1 MTSFTRTVCALPIA
15 CWGAA
20 ACGLCPGALTLSLES
35 TATAS
40 DAAKIMETRNL
51 EAVVVIENKKLV
63 GIITDRDYTIKLGS
77 HAYPI
82 DTPINRLMS
91 YPLISIDQDAD
102 ISVALNLMEKNK
114 IKRLPVISG
123 DTVLGMVGM
132 SDIIV

>member
-1 MTSFTRTVCALPIA
+1 MQFDPYQKSKKIKDVMNPS
-15 CWGAA
+15 
-20 ACGLCPGALTLSLES
+20 TLSLES

-91 YPLISIDQDAD
+91 YPLISINQDAE
-102 ISVALNLMEKNK
+102 ISVARSLMEKNK
-114 IKRLPVISG
+114 IKRLPVVS
-123 DTVLGMVGM
+123 DNVVLGIVTM
-132 SDIIV
+132 SDLVD

>member
-1 MTSFTRTVCALPIA
+1 MQFDPFQKSKKIKDVMST
-15 CWGAA
+15 
-20 ACGLCPGALTLSLES
+20 LTLSLES

-91 YPLISIDQDAD
+91 YPLISIDQNAE
-102 ISVALNLMEKNK
+102 ISVARNLMEKNK
-114 IKRLPVISG
+114 IKRLPVVC
-123 DTVLGMVGM
+123 DNTVLGMVTM
-132 SDIIV
+132 SDLDI

>member
-1 MTSFTRTVCALPIA
+1 MQFDPYQKSKKIKDVMSPS
-15 CWGAA
+15 
-20 ACGLCPGALTLSLES
+20 TLSLES

-91 YPLISIDQDAD
+91 CPLISINQDAE
-102 ISVALNLMEKNK
+102 ISVARSLMEKNK
-114 IKRLPVISG
+114 IKRLPVVSDNI
-123 DTVLGMVGM
+123 VLGIVTM
-132 SDIIV
+132 SDLID

>member
-1 MTSFTRTVCALPIA
+1 MQFDPYQKSKKIKDVMSPS
-15 CWGAA
+15 
-20 ACGLCPGALTLSLES
+20 TLSLES

-91 YPLISIDQDAD
+91 CPLISINQDAE
-102 ISVALNLMEKNK
+102 ISVARSLMEKNK
-114 IKRLPVISG
+114 IKRLPVVSDNI
-123 DTVLGMVGM
+123 VLGIVTM
-132 SDIIV
+132 SDLVD

>member
-1 MTSFTRTVCALPIA
+1 MQFDPYQKSKKIKDVMSSS
-15 CWGAA
+15 
-20 ACGLCPGALTLSLES
+20 TLSLES

-77 HAYPI
+77 HAYPT

-91 YPLISIDQDAD
+91 CPLISINQDAE
-102 ISVALNLMEKNK
+102 ISVARSLMEKNK
-114 IKRLPVISG
+114 IKRLPVVSDNI
-123 DTVLGMVGM
+123 VLGIVTM
-132 SDIIV
+132 SDLID

>member
-1 MTSFTRTVCALPIA
+1 MQFDPYQKSKKIKDVMSPS
-15 CWGAA
+15 
-20 ACGLCPGALTLSLES
+20 TLSLES

-91 YPLISIDQDAD
+91 CPLISINQDAE
-102 ISVALNLMEKNK
+102 ISDARSLMEKNK
-114 IKRLPVISG
+114 IKRLPVVS
-123 DTVLGMVGM
+123 DNVVLG
-132 SDIIV
+132 IVTMTDLVD

>member
-1 MTSFTRTVCALPIA
+1 MQFDPYQKVKKIKDVMSPS
-15 CWGAA
+15 
-20 ACGLCPGALTLSLES
+20 TLSLES

-77 HAYPI
+77 HAYPL

-91 YPLISIDQDAD
+91 YPLISIDQNAE
-102 ISVALNLMEKNK
+102 ISVAQNMMEKNK
-114 IKRLPVISG
+114 IKRLPVIA
-123 DTVLGMVGM
+123 DDQLLGMVTM
-132 SDIIV
+132 SDLNI

>member
-1 MTSFTRTVCALPIA
+1 MQFNPYLKSKKIKDVMTSTI
-15 CWGAA
+15 
-20 ACGLCPGALTLSLES
+20 LSLES

-40 DAAKIMETRNL
+40 DAAKIMETRDI
-51 EAVVVIENKKLV
+51 EAVVVVENKKLV

-77 HAYPI
+77 HAYPL

-91 YPLISIDQDAD
+91 YPLISIDQNAE
-102 ISVALNLMEKNK
+102 ISVAQNMMEKNK

-123 DTVLGMVGM
+123 DTVLGMVAM

>member
-1 MTSFTRTVCALPIA
+1 MQFDPYQKSKKIKDVMSPS
-15 CWGAA
+15 
-20 ACGLCPGALTLSLES
+20 TLSLES

-91 YPLISIDQDAD
+91 CPLISINQDAE
-102 ISVALNLMEKNK
+102 ISVARSLMEKNK
-114 IKRLPVISG
+114 IKRLPVVS
-123 DTVLGMVGM
+123 DNVVLGIVTM
-132 SDIIV
+132 SDLVD

>member
-1 MTSFTRTVCALPIA
+1 MQFDPFLKPRKIKDVMNSS
-15 CWGAA
+15 
-20 ACGLCPGALTLSLES
+20 TLSLES

-40 DAAKIMETRNL
+40 DAAKIMETNNL
-51 EAVVVIENKKLV
+51 EAVVVVENDKLV
-63 GIITDRDYTIKLGS
+63 GIVTDRDYTIKLGS

-82 DTPINRLMS
+82 DTPIGRLMS

>member
-1 MTSFTRTVCALPIA
+1 MQFDPFQKSKKIKDVMSP
-15 CWGAA
+15 
-20 ACGLCPGALTLSLES
+20 LTLSLES

-82 DTPINRLMS
+82 DTPISRLMS
-91 YPLISIDQDAD
+91 YPLISIDKNAE
-102 ISVALNLMEKNK
+102 ISNAVKLMTDNK
-114 IKRLPVISG
+114 IKRLPVIS
-123 DTVLGMVGM
+123 DKKLLGIIIM
-132 SDIIV
+132 SDLTV

>member
-1 MTSFTRTVCALPIA
+1 MQFDPYQKSKKIKDVMNPS
-15 CWGAA
+15 
-20 ACGLCPGALTLSLES
+20 TLSLES

-82 DTPINRLMS
+82 DTPINRLMG
-91 YPLISIDQDAD
+91 YPLISINQDAE
-102 ISVALNLMEKNK
+102 ISVARSLMEKNK
-114 IKRLPVISG
+114 IKRLPVVS
-123 DTVLGMVGM
+123 DNVVLG
-132 SDIIV
+132 IVTMTDLVD

>member
-1 MTSFTRTVCALPIA
+1 MQFDPYQKVKKIKDVMSPS
-15 CWGAA
+15 
-20 ACGLCPGALTLSLES
+20 TLSLES

-91 YPLISIDQDAD
+91 YPLISINQDAE
-102 ISVALNLMEKNK
+102 ISVARSLMEKNK
-114 IKRLPVISG
+114 IKRLPVVSDNVVSG
-123 DTVLGMVGM
+123 IVTM
-132 SDIIV
+132 SDLVD

>member
-1 MTSFTRTVCALPIA
+1 MQFDPFQKSKKIKDVMSP
-15 CWGAA
+15 
-20 ACGLCPGALTLSLES
+20 LTLSLES

-91 YPLISIDQDAD
+91 YPLISIDQNAE
-102 ISVALNLMEKNK
+102 ISVARNLMEKNK
-114 IKRLPVISG
+114 IKRLPVVSDNI
-123 DTVLGMVGM
+123 VLGIVTM
-132 SDIIV
+132 SDLID

>member
-1 MTSFTRTVCALPIA
+1 MQFDPFLTPRKIKDVMSSS
-15 CWGAA
+15 
-20 ACGLCPGALTLSLES
+20 TLSLES

-40 DAAKIMETRNL
+40 DAAKIMETNNL
-51 EAVVVIENKKLV
+51 EAVVVVENDKLV
-63 GIITDRDYTIKLGS
+63 GIVTDRDYTIKLGS

-82 DTPINRLMS
+82 DTPISRLMS

-123 DTVLGMVGM
+123 DTVLGMVDM

>member
-1 MTSFTRTVCALPIA
+1 MQFDPYQKSKKIKDVMSP
-15 CWGAA
+15 
-20 ACGLCPGALTLSLES
+20 LTLSLES

-91 YPLISIDQDAD
+91 YPLISIDQDAE
-102 ISVALNLMEKNK
+102 ISIALDLMKKNK
-114 IKRLPVISG
+114 IKRLPVVSDEI
-123 DTVLGMVGM
+123 VLGMVTM
-132 SDIIV
+132 NDLVD

>member
-1 MTSFTRTVCALPIA
+1 MQFDPYQKSKKIKDVMSPS
-15 CWGAA
+15 
-20 ACGLCPGALTLSLES
+20 TLSLES

-91 YPLISIDQDAD
+91 YPLISIDQDAE
-102 ISVALNLMEKNK
+102 ISIALDLMKKNK
-114 IKRLPVISG
+114 IKRLPVVSDEI
-123 DTVLGMVGM
+123 VLGMVTM
-132 SDIIV
+132 NDLVD

>member
-1 MTSFTRTVCALPIA
+1 MQFDPYQKSKKIKDVMSP
-15 CWGAA
+15 
-20 ACGLCPGALTLSLES
+20 LTLSLES

-77 HAYPI
+77 HAYPV

-91 YPLISIDQDAD
+91 YPLISIDQDAE
-102 ISVALNLMEKNK
+102 ISVARSLMEKNK
-114 IKRLPVISG
+114 IKRLPVVS
-123 DTVLGMVGM
+123 DNVVLGIVTM
-132 SDIIV
+132 SDLID

>member
-1 MTSFTRTVCALPIA
+1 MQFDPYQKSKKIKDVMNPS
-15 CWGAA
+15 
-20 ACGLCPGALTLSLES
+20 TLSLES

-91 YPLISIDQDAD
+91 YPLTSINQDAE
-102 ISVALNLMEKNK
+102 ISVARSLMEKNK
-114 IKRLPVISG
+114 IKRLPVVS
-123 DTVLGMVGM
+123 DNVVLG
-132 SDIIV
+132 IVTMTDLVD

>member
-1 MTSFTRTVCALPIA
+1 MQFDPYQKSKKIKDVMSP
-15 CWGAA
+15 
-20 ACGLCPGALTLSLES
+20 LTLSLES

-77 HAYPI
+77 HAYPT

-91 YPLISIDQDAD
+91 CPLISINQDAE
-102 ISVALNLMEKNK
+102 ISVARSLMEKNK
-114 IKRLPVISG
+114 IKRLHVVSDNI
-123 DTVLGMVGM
+123 VLG
-132 SDIIV
+132 IVTMTDLVD

>member
-1 MTSFTRTVCALPIA
+1 MQFDPFLKTRKIKDVMNPS
-15 CWGAA
+15 
-20 ACGLCPGALTLSLES
+20 TLSLES

-51 EAVVVIENKKLV
+51 EAVVVVENNKLV
-63 GIITDRDYTIKLGS
+63 GIVTDRDYTIKLGS

-82 DTPINRLMS
+82 DTPISRLMS

-114 IKRLPVISG
+114 IKRLPVTSG
-123 DTVLGMVGM
+123 DTVLGMITM
-132 SDIIV
+132 SDLII

>member
-1 MTSFTRTVCALPIA
+1 MQFDPYQKSKKIKDVMSPS
-15 CWGAA
+15 
-20 ACGLCPGALTLSLES
+20 TLSLES

-91 YPLISIDQDAD
+91 YPLISIDQNAE
-102 ISVALNLMEKNK
+102 ISVAIELMKKNK
-114 IKRLPVISG
+114 IKRLPVIS
-123 DTVLGMVGM
+123 DDVVLGMVTM
-132 SDIIV
+132 NDLID

>member
-1 MTSFTRTVCALPIA
+1 MQFDPFQKSKKIKDVMSP
-15 CWGAA
+15 
-20 ACGLCPGALTLSLES
+20 LTLSLES

-91 YPLISIDQDAD
+91 YPLISINQDAE
-102 ISVALNLMEKNK
+102 ISVARSLMEKNK
-114 IKRLPVISG
+114 IKRLPVVS
-123 DTVLGMVGM
+123 DNVVLG
-132 SDIIV
+132 IVTMTDLVD

>member
-1 MTSFTRTVCALPIA
+1 MQFDPYQKSKKIKDVMSPS
-15 CWGAA
+15 
-20 ACGLCPGALTLSLES
+20 TLSLES

-91 YPLISIDQDAD
+91 YPLISIDQNAE
-102 ISVALNLMEKNK
+102 ISIAIELMKKNK
-114 IKRLPVISG
+114 IKRLPVIS
-123 DTVLGMVGM
+123 DDVVLGMVTM
-132 SDIIV
+132 NDLID